1 MIRYTNN
8 FRQTIQCL
16 ISKGDDLNPLHGVL
30 IFNKIGF
37 ILSFVHV
44 VLHLSDKDSFTRTI
58 YPLIIHKKVSDMK
71 EKKYWDKTIETLPRR
86 ELEEYQLKLL
96 KSELAFAKSNSAYY
110 KRTLP
115 KKNLR
120 SLDDI
125 QKLPFTNKQMIR
137 ERQQASPPFGDM
149 VAVPEQDIVYI
160 SASSGSTGVPTASP
174 FTAGDFEDYID
185 CQARLFW
192 RSGMR
197 ATDRY
202 IHSLNFSLF
211 IGGPCVL
218 GAQKLG
224 ALSIHAGTIPSERL
238 LNYIKQFQPG
248 WIWTTPSYAWYLGE
262 TAKTAGIDPATD
274 LSIRKI
280 IVSGEPGGAI
290 PETRKAIESLWNAD
304 LYEYYG
310 LSDIFGAC
318 AGSCEE
324 KSGIH
329 IEEDH
334 MLVEV
339 IDPKTGEPVDEGERG
354 ELVLTTLKKRAR
366 PLIRFRTGDIV
377 TYTNELC
384 GCGRTHKRLHGI
396 HGRTDDMLIIK
407 GVNIFPSDVEAVV
420 RGMDNLTG
428 EYRLIV
434 DQMNHLDHLTI
445 EVEHTGN
452 NPSSLSNQLGSA
464 IQARLGV
471 KADVMIHPPNTLPR
485 ETHKAKRIVDNRSSV
500 WE

>member
-1 MIRYTNN
+1 MT
-8 FRQTIQCL
+8 
-16 ISKGDDLNPLHGVL
+16 
-30 IFNKIGF
+30 
-37 ILSFVHV
+37 
-44 VLHLSDKDSFTRTI
+44 
-58 YPLIIHKKVSDMK
+58 
-71 EKKYWDKTIETLPRR
+71 EKNYWDKTIETLPRR
-86 ELEEYQLKLL
+86 KLEEYQLKLL
-96 KSELAFAKSNSAYY
+96 KNELAFAKKNSPYY

-115 KKNLR
+115 KTDLR
-120 SLDDI
+120 SLEDVA
-125 QKLPFTNKQMIR
+125 KLPFTDKQVIR
-137 ERQQASPPFGDM
+137 DCQQASPPFGDM
-149 VAVPEQDIVYI
+149 VSVPERDIVYI

-174 FTAGDFEDYID
+174 FTQGDFDDYID
-185 CQARLFW
+185 CQSRLFW

-202 IHSLNFSLF
+202 IHALNFSLF

-238 LNYIKQFQPG
+238 LNIIRQFQPG
-248 WIWTTPSYAWYLGE
+248 WTWTTPSFAWYLGE
-262 TAKTAGIDPATD
+262 TAKAAGIDPAKD

-290 PETRKAIESLWNAD
+290 PETRQAIESLWNAD

-339 IDPKTGEPVDEGERG
+339 LDQKTGEPVGENERG
-354 ELVLTTLKKRAR
+354 ELVLTTLRKRAR
-366 PLIRFRTGDIV
+366 PLIRFKTGDIV
-377 TYTNELC
+377 TYTDEKC
-384 GCGRTHKRLHGI
+384 DCGRTHKRLHGI

-407 GVNIFPSDVEAVV
+407 GVNVFPSDIEAVV
-420 RGMDNLTG
+420 RGMDSLTG

-434 DQMNHLDHLTI
+434 DRRDHLDHLTI
-445 EVEHTGN
+445 EVEHSGD
-452 NPSSLSNQLGSA
+452 NPKYLHENLGSA
-464 IQARLGV
+464 IKARLGL
-471 KADVMIHPPNTLPR
+471 KAQIIIHPPKTLPR
-485 ETHKAKRIVDNRSSV
+485 ETHKAKRIVDNRISV